1 MLTSLLADKLIR
13 LLNKI
18 MKNFMKKYV
27 NPTCNSSL
35 ATSFIILIT
44 KIMSSSGRENEVG
57 RRSPFAGDVVEEGAL
72 EIDERE
78 AGESVSP
85 VLPFVSNLSVAEIE
99 GVECVRRVLE
109 QLSTEAI
116 ESTERALE
124 RDDDNDDDG
133 NDSFVD
139 VVGDEQ
145 TDEGAVSEGFT
156 FAEALMRANLLSE
169 TVLEGDVGSSEFSL
183 C

>member
-1 MLTSLLADKLIR
+1 
-13 LLNKI
+13 
-18 MKNFMKKYV
+18 
-27 NPTCNSSL
+27 
-35 ATSFIILIT
+35 
-44 KIMSSSGRENEVG
+44 MSWSGREEEVG
-57 RRSPFAGDVVEEGAL
+57 RSSPFGGDVVEEGVL

-78 AGESVSP
+78 VGESVSP
-85 VLPFVSNLSVAEIE
+85 IPPFAPELSVAERE

-109 QLSTEAI
+109 RLSSEAM
-116 ESTERALE
+116 ESAVCAAE
-124 RDDDNDDDG
+124 RDDGDDDG

-139 VVGDEQ
+139 VVGDEE

-169 TVLEGDVGSSEFSL
+169 TVVEGDVGSSEMPL

>member
-1 MLTSLLADKLIR
+1 MHADVIAGRQINQTLK
-13 LLNKI
+13 KI
-18 MKNFMKKYV
+18 MKTFMKKYV
-27 NPTCNSSL
+27 NPPCNSSL
-35 ATSFIILIT
+35 ATSFIILT
-44 KIMSSSGRENEVG
+44 KIMSSSEKENEVG
-57 RRSPFAGDVVEEGAL
+57 RASPFADDVVEEGAL

-78 AGESVSP
+78 VGKSGSP
-85 VLPFVSNLSVAEIE
+85 VPPFAPNLSVAERE

-109 QLSTEAI
+109 QLSGEVI
-116 ESTERALE
+116 DSTKRALE
-124 RDDDNDDDG
+124 RDADDG
-133 NDSFVD
+133 NDSFVN

-169 TVLEGDVGSSEFSL
+169 TVLEGGVGSSELPL

>member
-1 MLTSLLADKLIR
+1 MHADVIAGRQINQTLTELI
-13 LLNKI
+13 
-18 MKNFMKKYV
+18 KNFMNKY
-27 NPTCNSSL
+27 L
-35 ATSFIILIT
+35 T
-44 KIMSSSGRENEVG
+44 KILSSSERENEVG
-57 RRSPFAGDVVEEGAL
+57 RTSPFGDDVVEERAL

-78 AGESVSP
+78 VAESVPP
-85 VLPFVSNLSVAEIE
+85 VPPFVPNLSVAERE
-99 GVECVRRVLE
+99 GVECVRLVLE
-109 QLSTEAI
+109 QLSSEVI
-116 ESTERALE
+116 DSTERALE
-124 RDDDNDDDG
+124 RDDVDG

-169 TVLEGDVGSSEFSL
+169 TVLEGGVGSSELPL

>member
-1 MLTSLLADKLIR
+1 MI
-13 LLNKI
+13 
-18 MKNFMKKYV
+18 KNV
-27 NPTCNSSL
+27 NPPCNSSL
-35 ATSFIILIT
+35 ATSFIILT
-44 KIMSSSGRENEVG
+44 KIMSSSEIENEVG
-57 RRSPFAGDVVEEGAL
+57 RTSPFVVEGAL

-78 AGESVSP
+78 VEESVSP
-85 VLPFVSNLSVAEIE
+85 VPPFVPVLSVAERE

-109 QLSTEAI
+109 QLSSEVIDGA
-116 ESTERALE
+116 ERTLE
-124 RDDDNDDDG
+124 RDDDG

-139 VVGDEQ
+139 VVGDEE

-169 TVLEGDVGSSEFSL
+169 TVLEGGVGSSELPL

>member
-1 MLTSLLADKLIR
+1 
-13 LLNKI
+13 
-18 MKNFMKKYV
+18 
-27 NPTCNSSL
+27 
-35 ATSFIILIT
+35 
-44 KIMSSSGRENEVG
+44 MSSSEREDEVG
-57 RRSPFAGDVVEEGAL
+57 RRSPFADDVVGEGAL

-78 AGESVSP
+78 VGESVSP
-85 VLPFVSNLSVAEIE
+85 VPPFVPNLSVAEIE

-109 QLSTEAI
+109 QLSSEVI
-116 ESTERALE
+116 DGTERALE

-145 TDEGAVSEGFT
+145 TDEGAVSERFT

-169 TVLEGDVGSSEFSL
+169 TVWEGHVGSSELPL

>member
-1 MLTSLLADKLIR
+1 
-13 LLNKI
+13 
-18 MKNFMKKYV
+18 
-27 NPTCNSSL
+27 
-35 ATSFIILIT
+35 
-44 KIMSSSGRENEVG
+44 MSSSEGENEVG
-57 RRSPFAGDVVEEGAL
+57 RRSPFGDDVLEEGAM

-78 AGESVSP
+78 VEESVSP
-85 VLPFVSNLSVAEIE
+85 VPPFAPDLSIAERE

-109 QLSTEAI
+109 RLSSEAI
-116 ESTERALE
+116 DCSERALE
-124 RDDDNDDDG
+124 RGDDE

-169 TVLEGDVGSSEFSL
+169 TVLEGGVGSSELPL

>member
-1 MLTSLLADKLIR
+1 MHADVIAGR
-13 LLNKI
+13 QFNQTLNKI
-18 MKNFMKKYV
+18 MKNFMNKYV
-27 NPTCNSSL
+27 NPPCDSSL
-35 ATSFIILIT
+35 ATSFNILT
-44 KIMSSSGRENEVG
+44 KIMSSSQSENEVG
-57 RRSPFAGDVVEEGAL
+57 RTSPFGDDVVEEKAL

-78 AGESVSP
+78 VAESVSP
-85 VLPFVSNLSVAEIE
+85 VPLFVPNLIVAERE

-109 QLSTEAI
+109 QLSSEVI
-116 ESTERALE
+116 DSTERALE
-124 RDDDNDDDG
+124 RDDDDG

-145 TDEGAVSEGFT
+145 TDEGAVFEGFT

-169 TVLEGDVGSSEFSL
+169 TVLEGGVGSSELPL

>member
-1 MLTSLLADKLIR
+1 MHADVIAGR
-13 LLNKI
+13 QINQTLNKI
-18 MKNFMKKYV
+18 LKNFMNKYV
-27 NPTCNSSL
+27 NPPCKTSL
-35 ATSFIILIT
+35 ATSFIILT
-44 KIMSSSGRENEVG
+44 KILSSPGRENEVG
-57 RRSPFAGDVVEEGAL
+57 RTSPFADDVVEEGAL

-78 AGESVSP
+78 VEEIVSP
-85 VLPFVSNLSVAEIE
+85 VPPFAPNLSVAERE

-109 QLSTEAI
+109 QLSSEVI
-116 ESTERALE
+116 DSTVRALE
-124 RDDDNDDDG
+124 RDDDDG

-169 TVLEGDVGSSEFSL
+169 TVLEGGVGSSELPL